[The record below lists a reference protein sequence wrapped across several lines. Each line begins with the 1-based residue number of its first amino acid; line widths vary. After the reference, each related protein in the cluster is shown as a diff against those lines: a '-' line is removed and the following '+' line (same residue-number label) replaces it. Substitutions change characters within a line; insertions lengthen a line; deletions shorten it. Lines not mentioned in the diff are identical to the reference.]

1 MRSGM
6 RLGALALALLLS
18 ACSSIPIGGATKMRG
33 LDIASDDV
41 ASLLLA
47 FDLPLSL
54 RPSGA
59 TSTLGIDIR
68 SPAGERLIKAVL
80 VRTDPGE
87 LAGTLPPPGENRVYH
102 LFALAET
109 DRQAIRDAQAWGRTM
124 APGSARLSVIVTP
137 ALCSTEA
144 IDPGRIRISAL
155 AALPGATG
163 IAPLLDNV
171 PLNRAVGGRDV
182 PACASPQG

>member
-1 MRSGM
+1 MRNGM
-6 RLGALALALLLS
+6 RLGALALALLLT
-18 ACSSIPIGGATKMRG
+18 ACSSIPIGGTSKLRG

-54 RPSGA
+54 QPSAG

-87 LAGTLPPPGENRVYH
+87 LAGTLPPPGENRIYH

-109 DRQAIRDAQAWGRTM
+109 DRQAIRDAQAWVRTM
-124 APGSARLSVIVTP
+124 APGSARLSVIVSP
-137 ALCSTEA
+137 ALCRTEA

-163 IAPLLDNV
+163 LAPLLDNV
-171 PLNRAVGGRDV
+171 PLARAMAGRDV
-182 PACASPQG
+182 QQCDGSTR